1 MIKLNKKELI
11 AKIIISFMLLLSL
24 CTMFFSY
31 IGLTEKDLVKAL
43 KDNFPEFGDTIDE
56 VEEKFIDDDEIVV
69 VKSTSGLKTVD
80 KLSDF
85 DSSGH
90 IKEIKKLKV
99 FTMTA
104 MITSWSALFLALLSI
119 IIFKKQIKYI
129 LSSFFSLIG
138 TLSMCSIAFLIPDM
152 ARDAIIALTDKEIS
166 RSNDFVAMVLIF
178 LKGKIGV
185 LVADFTH
192 DVLMKML
199 NYGYWLCIV
208 FAGISFVLSLIGLI
222 VMFIKKK
229 AKSKVEAK
237 LIGLRGVYE
246 GAEIDMGQVIVIGRD
261 PSVAQLVISRDNIS
275 RKHCKI
281 VYNENTGKYIV
292 TDYSSNGTFILN
304 GKRLDENVPTE
315 LEKGT
320 MIELGRDGDAF
331 RLS

>member
-1 MIKLNKKELI
+1 MKKLNKKELV
-11 AKIIISFMLLLSL
+11 AKIIISFMLLISLS
-24 CTMFFSY
+24 TMFLSY
-31 IGLTEKDLVKAL
+31 IGLSEKDLVKAL
-43 KDNFPEFGDTIDE
+43 KENFSEFSDAIDE
-56 VEEKFIDDDEIVV
+56 VEDKYVDDEEIVLI
-69 VKSTSGLKTVD
+69 KSTSGLKTLD
-80 KLSDF
+80 KISDF
-85 DSSGH
+85 DSSGY

-104 MITSWSALFLALLSI
+104 MIVSWTALFFAFLSI
-119 IIFKKQIKYI
+119 ILLKKHIKYI
-129 LSSFFSLIG
+129 MSSIFSLLG
-138 TLSMCSIAFLIPDM
+138 TLSMCSIALFIPNM
-152 ARDAIIALTDKEIS
+152 AKDAIIALTDKEIS
-166 RSNDFVAMVLIF
+166 KSNDFVAMLLMF

-185 LVADFTH
+185 LIADFTH
-192 DVLMKML
+192 DVLMRML
-199 NYGYWLCIV
+199 NYGYWLCIA
-208 FAGISFVLSLIGLI
+208 FSGISFVLSIVGLVVI
-222 VMFIKKK
+222 IIKKK
-229 AKSKVEAK
+229 TKSRTDAK

-246 GAEIDMGQVIVIGRD
+246 GAEIDMGEVIVIGRD

-281 VYNENTGKYIV
+281 VFNNETGKYIV